1 MQLQQKPFP
10 PTLQGIVS
18 SKLCKL
24 DQIQTCFLICSKYSV
39 DDLFW
44 HLGDSIMGGNWSWR
58 QYRVFTATSQ
68 TSLARHNIPGSQFQ
82 KQFQYIALLIFGL
95 WIKPLLLAPNFYQF
109 SAIFFTRSL
118 GALRPC
124 DQRNGN
130 PRNPIIYF
138 LLWEFFVIFNFFLV
152 LFNFFFLN
160 FIF

>member
-68 TSLARHNIPGSQFQ
+68 TSLARHNIPGSDKKTKSKTKRQKVKKTSLARHNIPGSQFQ

-118 GALRPC
+118 GAPLGP
-124 DQRNGN
+124 D
-130 PRNPIIYF
+130 F
-138 LLWEFFVIFNFFLV
+138 
-152 LFNFFFLN
+152 
-160 FIF
+160 